1 MAPGSQVER
10 GARCDR
16 LVAARG
22 AAWRPPHRDGTEG
35 DALLGGL
42 RRSAARG
49 RREACAHIQSWLD
62 VQRARGGQ
70 AETAKALL
78 FPWPRGRGAR
88 QDSAQRRLREAKEAQ
103 AQKKAA
109 KQLEKEEKAAKAKRE
124 RRASCAEAEALR
136 QKVEKQRKER
146 NQRRKDA
153 RKRVKEAGQVVRCSL
168 ARTSRQS
175 TPSSGRP
182 TASGRQPNARR
193 RRRRCASQG
202 PWPRPVA
209 AFRPPLAQRPGGPRG
224 CGKRRHA
231 GVSSQVRA
239 AAPPPG
245 QGLGAGV
252 TAEAGT
258 HESRALPTARAR
270 RWTGC
275 RKPLNRQSQA
285 RQEAARVATRRRN
298 KLWQERA
305 EHNAGENEAGSQ
317 PPKRTRR
324 SLFSVRQVRAVFVA
338 CLASAVL
345 NTQTRCQVP
354 LDDEHEEDELREPNE
369 GLGLGLALFFFA
381 H

>member
-1 MAPGSQVER
+1 MQLGQDEPAKYAELR
-10 GARCDR
+10 KADR
-16 LVAARG
+16 LR
-22 AAWRPPHRDGTEG
+22 
-35 DALLGGL
+35 
-42 RRSAARG
+42 
-49 RREACAHIQSWLD
+49 
-62 VQRARGGQ
+62 
-70 AETAKALL
+70 
-78 FPWPRGRGAR
+78 
-88 QDSAQRRLREAKEAQ
+88 
-103 AQKKAA
+103 KAA
-109 KQLEKEEKAAKAKRE
+109 KREKTQ
-124 RRASCAEAEALR
+124 EALR
-136 QKVEKQRKER
+136 FARALAKASRSVPPAPCPATRWPQRLRQTER
-146 NQRRKDA
+146 RRS
-153 RKRVKEAGQVVRCSL
+153 EFAG
-168 ARTSRQS
+168 
-175 TPSSGRP
+175 
-182 TASGRQPNARR
+182 ARR
-193 RRRRCASQG
+193 GA
-202 PWPRPVA
+202 
-209 AFRPPLAQRPGGPRG
+209 
-224 CGKRRHA
+224 
-231 GVSSQVRA
+231 
-239 AAPPPG
+239 PPG

-258 HESRALPTARAR
+258 HESRALPAARAR

-275 RKPLNRQSQA
+275 RKPLRRQSQA